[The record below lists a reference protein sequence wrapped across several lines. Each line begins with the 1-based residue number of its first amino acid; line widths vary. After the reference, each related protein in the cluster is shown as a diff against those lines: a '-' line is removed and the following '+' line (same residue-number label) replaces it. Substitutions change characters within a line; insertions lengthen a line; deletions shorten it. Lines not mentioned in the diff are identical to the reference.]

1 MAINGI
7 SGLGGAGAMG
17 GMGAMRPQQ
26 GGAAG
31 GTVGGAEKSGEGGS
45 NFARTLR
52 DVVQDV
58 DGRQQASYE
67 AIKDMIAG
75 KTENVLPVVNAVAKA
90 DLSFKLL
97 MGVRNKVIEAY
108 KQTMNMQ
115 V

>member
-1 MAINGI
+1 MAIDGI
-7 SGLGGAGAMG
+7 GGVGGLGGVRLP
-17 GMGAMRPQQ
+17 MGAP
-26 GGAAG
+26 
-31 GTVGGAEKSGEGGS
+31 GGAEKAGVAGDS

-58 DGRQQASYE
+58 DSRQQASYD
-67 AIKDMIAG
+67 AIKDMISG
-75 KTENVLPVVNAVAKA
+75 RTENVLPVVNAVAKA